1 MSSALS
7 GSADLEQLISEMMQ
21 SQAIATKAKN
31 PPKEY
36 QIVSGSGDAWY
47 YNPSERKMLRVK
59 RGSEILVLTQMGIDD
74 RGRVHAVDLNSRYFL
89 IPFDEV
95 IDVGY
100 N

>member
-1 MSSALS
+1 MSIASS
-7 GSADLEQLISEMMQ
+7 GSADLEQMISEMMQ
-21 SQAIATKAKN
+21 SQSIATKSKN

-36 QIVSGSGDAWY
+36 QVVSGSGDAWY
-47 YNPSERKMLRVK
+47 YTPAERKMIRVR
-59 RGSEILVLTQMGIDD
+59 RGSEVLVLSQLGIDD

-95 IDVGY
+95 LDLGY